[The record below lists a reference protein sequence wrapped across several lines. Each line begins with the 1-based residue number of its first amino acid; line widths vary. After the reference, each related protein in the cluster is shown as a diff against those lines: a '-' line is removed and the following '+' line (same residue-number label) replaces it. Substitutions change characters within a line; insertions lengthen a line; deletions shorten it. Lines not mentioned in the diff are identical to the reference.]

1 MQSQPIAKDY
11 APVRFP
17 NAEAAVAWAD
27 EVLSKPGTVDHIGK
41 LTKTGGGNLSFED
54 VKAYALTVSAVI
66 ARINPFTA
74 GYVFRC
80 VYGDFL
86 LTNKDAMIMD
96 VARLIAENKAAKFV
110 ATHKLRALAAVV
122 IVAKAEEANTSGKYP
137 RARIAEAIGIK
148 RQSSYD
154 KPWSILIP
162 EATKIVEGL
171 IESAKAQIEGEL
183 EQKGMIY

>member
-11 APVRFP
+11 APVCFP
-17 NAEAAVAWAD
+17 DAERAVAWSD

-41 LTKTGGGNLSFED
+41 LTKRGGGDLPFED
-54 VKAYALTVSAVI
+54 VKAYALTVSAVV
-66 ARINPFTA
+66 ARTNPVSA
-74 GYVFRC
+74 GHVFRV

-86 LTNKDAMIMD
+86 LTDKDAMVLDITGK
-96 VARLIAENKAAKFV
+96 IAKMKEAKFT
-110 ATHKLRALAAVV
+110 AFNKLRKLAAVA
-122 IVAKAEEANTSGKYP
+122 IVAAQYEQNTAGKYP

-154 KPWSILIP
+154 KPWKVLIP
-162 EATKIVEGL
+162 EAQKVVAGL
-171 IESAKAQIEGEL
+171 IETASAQIRGEL